1 MYRYTPEQKE
11 YLWQIIPGHSHKE
24 IADMIN
30 NKFNLAITAGRVK
43 SFIGNNHLNT
53 GRTGR
58 FEKGHIPQNKGKKTG
73 NYPGS
78 EKTQFKKGHV
88 PHNYRPVGSE
98 RVDVDGYTWV
108 KIEDLKKWKMK
119 HVLLWEKHNG
129 HIPKNHVIIF
139 GDKDKTNITLDN
151 LILVSRKQLVRMN
164 QYGLIG
170 SDAELTKTGVIVADV
185 MNKCGEMKAK
195 G

>member
-1 MYRYTPEQKE
+1 MD
-11 YLWQIIPGHSHKE
+11 
-24 IADMIN
+24 A
-30 NKFNLAITAGRVK
+30 
-43 SFIGNNHLNT
+43 
-53 GRTGR
+53 
-58 FEKGHIPQNKGKKTG
+58 
-73 NYPGS
+73 
-78 EKTQFKKGHV
+78 
-88 PHNYRPVGSE
+88 
-98 RVDVDGYTWV
+98 DGYTWV
-108 KIEDLKKWKMK
+108 KIEDPKKWKLK

-129 HIPKNHVIIF
+129 SIPKNHVIIF

-164 QYGLIG
+164 QHGLIG